1 MIPDTGDMLMDNG
14 SLIAAAAI
22 SPSPHQQKQI
32 IENLTNNSISR
43 PAYLF
48 FLVSNRWFT
57 EWKKYTGFGA
67 YPDDE
72 VLPEPHLIISDAA
85 DRPGPID
92 NSNIVSTGSN
102 SEGEDLQLLDNLEEE
117 RDYVLVSQDVWEK
130 LFEWYKGGPVLPRKM
145 ISVGVRQELVV
156 EVYPLCLKVIDARDR
171 SVSTIRLSKKA
182 SLHELHERVCSVKRT
197 DSRKVRIWDY
207 FNNRKQTLLED
218 STKTLEEFD
227 LQMNQSILLEV
238 QVDGILATGLGMD
251 SGFDMDSSRNDIEV
265 RLVIFTRPR
274 VTRVSLKGFTSSDT
288 INVVVDKMFREVKNI
303 NLGFRD
309 CGKMMSPVGFPLDY
323 NETLQSLLDLGY
335 GDWSTYL
342 SYVPGLEKESP
353 KVHKLDFNWL
363 SICERVRLREEAH
376 MENIDNP
383 VSIVRR
389 PKSLQFALFPGLG
402 VHGQYKLLDSNN
414 SSLPDASI
422 GFAASVQTNA
432 SIILLAPNDKILK
445 HLISLNGKS
454 KYLVVGVTWDKWS
467 YLFLRTLRASYPD
480 LPIVAVT
487 DLDPHHLDLLT
498 FLDTP
503 LINLPG
509 CYGWDLSGESRDE
522 NIIDYLN
529 IRWLGLRPY
538 DCQFH
543 VTYDSANR
551 YPSGFREVIHMLR
564 ANPFFRR
571 KKHWLAALDWLEVF
585 GTSVTFHPL
594 APSDSDPDCH
604 VHLGDSFIAKQL
616 FRKDWV

>member
-1 MIPDTGDMLMDNG
+1 MVIEAVMDERSLEILTILDTGDMLMDNG
-14 SLIAAAAI
+14 SP
-22 SPSPHQQKQI
+22 SSPHQQKQI
-32 IENLTNNSISR
+32 IRDLTNNSISK
-43 PAYLF
+43 PGNLF

-145 ISVGVRQELVV
+145 ISVGVQQELVV

-288 INVVVDKMFREVKNI
+288 INVVVDTMFREVKNI

-445 HLISLNGKS
+445 HLISLNG
-454 KYLVVGVTWDKWS
+454 
-467 YLFLRTLRASYPD
+467 
-480 LPIVAVT
+480 
-487 DLDPHHLDLLT
+487 
-498 FLDTP
+498 
-503 LINLPG
+503 

-604 VHLGDSFIAKQL
+604 VHLGDSFIAKKL